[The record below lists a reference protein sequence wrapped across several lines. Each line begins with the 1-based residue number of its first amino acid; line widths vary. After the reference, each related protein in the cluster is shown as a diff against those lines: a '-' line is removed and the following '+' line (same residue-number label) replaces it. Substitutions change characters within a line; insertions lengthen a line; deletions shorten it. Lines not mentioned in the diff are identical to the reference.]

1 MSDGTCEGAR
11 DEAGAGTGVGSI
23 DEARVGGML
32 GVGSVEGNGVGTW
45 LGCGVGTRV
54 WNGDGTCDGRIVG
67 NATARVRGAGSR
79 FPWRGHRGLRR
90 GNLGRGEHGH
100 VRGAVGWSVGK
111 WVRGDL

>member
-23 DEARVGGML
+23 DEACVEGVVGTRVGP
-32 GVGSVEGNGVGTW
+32 VEGNGVGTW

-67 NATARVRGAGSR
+67 KCDGTCEGCRLPFPMAGTPWVAAWEPWQGGAWARAWSCGLERG
-79 FPWRGHRGLRR
+79 
-90 GNLGRGEHGH
+90 
-100 VRGAVGWSVGK
+100 
-111 WVRGDL
+111 